1 MVFMK
6 KILLSTLGIALVSAM
21 CSCNNSG
28 IRYNND
34 DNTTT
39 VTDASIESKTYKICY
54 SGTVLTIAVYD
65 EEGNLIPN
73 AIQEIRYL
81 AGHDYDLSVFGDFTK
96 NNFYC
101 LGDSIKVTY
110 DKSKTKE
117 YAFPYEVISVEKFC
131 TATVERV
138 SLDDIVR
145 NEDGGI
151 LSIGGKTTKYSQY
164 AAWDAIYITDKS
176 LKYDYLSA
184 YKGDVLYR
192 ATDPSEGYV
201 YYSFDP
207 TK

>member
-1 MVFMK
+1 MK
-6 KILLSTLGIALVSAM
+6 KILLCTLGIALVSAM

-39 VTDASIESKTYKICY
+39 VTDASIESKTYKISY
-54 SGTVLTIAVYD
+54 MFLVPAIAIYD
-65 EEGNLIPN
+65 EAGNLIPN
-73 AIQEIRYL
+73 TVSDIRYW
-81 AGHDYDLSVFGDFTK
+81 AGHDYDLDAFGDFTK

-117 YAFPYEVISVEKFC
+117 AAFPYEVISVEKFH

-151 LSIGGKTTKYSQY
+151 LSIGGKTTEYSY
-164 AAWDAIYITDKS
+164 DTVKDAIYITDKS
-176 LKYDYLSA
+176 LKFDYLSF